1 MRKLFNLVLVFFAI
15 TSPLLAQKPAAL
27 EKDASKEVMS
37 VVQRLFDAM
46 RMGEVATVRAVFI
59 PEGQLVSTT
68 LRDGQPTTRV
78 LTLDA
83 FAKLVNDAKDPFIE
97 RMFKPKVRVY
107 GDLAT
112 VEGRYDFHVGQRL
125 TNCGINAFQLARTP
139 DGWKIAHVA
148 STILTKGCEG
158 QSKQQEAK

>member
-1 MRKLFNLVLVFFAI
+1 MRKLFNLVLVFFIVA
-15 TSPLLAQKPAAL
+15 TPLLAQKKPSAL
-27 EKDASKEVMS
+27 ERDASQAVLS

-46 RMGEVATVRAVFI
+46 RAREVETMRAVFI
-59 PEGQLVSTT
+59 PEGQLVSTN
-68 LRDGQPTTRV
+68 LRDGQPTVRV

-83 FAKLVNDAKDPFIE
+83 FAQLVNNAKDPFIE
-97 RMFKPKVRVY
+97 RMFKPKVRIY

-125 TNCGINAFQLARTP
+125 TNCGINSFQLVRTS

-148 STILTKGCEG
+148 STIQTKGCEG
-158 QSKQQEAK
+158 QSKQQQ